1 LIYSFNIKDDFLKD
15 LRDNLEF
22 PDLKYIVN
30 FFEEF
35 ILEKENLYYFDNRNL
50 ISNSE
55 LSTGINRLLILQ
67 LQESLEKKIKPINKL
82 KNAEVDFIFSNKISK
97 NARQRSISVREIIDN
112 RTKLT
117 IELKKLTPTK
127 WNPSKLKD
135 SKNLNNQNLQNNLRN
150 TLKRVFKYADKIY
163 FVDAFLTSHLMGG
176 KEYFIKG
183 FKNSFIFYESLCH
196 DIKEVEFYNGLKK
209 TELTE
214 KNFKKE
220 KLEEK
225 LKDFYKI
232 FKKFKAPV
240 KVKCGG
246 DAYKTIYHRMLISFL
261 DEQNIGI
268 FEIDRGLNIIGAN
281 PNTTEDRV
289 IEKKDNDWCSDL
301 MEKWSMN
308 VDKSSN
314 YIEFNTSE
322 II

>member
-1 LIYSFNIKDDFLKD
+1 MIYSFNIKNNFLED
-15 LRDNLEF
+15 LRDNLEY

-50 ISNSE
+50 ISNSK
-55 LSTGINRLLILQ
+55 LSSGINRLLILQ

-82 KNAEVDFIFSNKISK
+82 KDTEVDFIFSNEINK
-97 NARQRSISVREIIDN
+97 NTRQRTISVKEILDN

-117 IELKKLTPTK
+117 IELRKMTPTK
-127 WNPSKLKD
+127 WNPSKLKG
-135 SKNLNNQNLQNNLRN
+135 SKNLNDQNLKGNLKDS
-150 TLKRVFKYADKIY
+150 LKRIFKYADKIY
-163 FVDAFLTSHLMGG
+163 FVDAFLPSHLMGG

-183 FKNSFIFYESLCH
+183 FENSFILFESLCH
-196 DIKEVEFYNGLKK
+196 NIKQVEFYNGLKK
-209 TELTE
+209 GEME
-214 KNFKKE
+214 KKNFKKE

-225 LKDFYKI
+225 LKKFYKI

-240 KVKCGG
+240 KVKYGG
-246 DAYKTIYHRMLISFL
+246 DAYKTIYHRMFISFL
-261 DEQNIGI
+261 DDENIGI
-268 FEIDRGLNIIGAN
+268 FEVDRGLNIIGAN

-301 MEKWSMN
+301 MEKWAIN
-308 VDKSSN
+308 VDKSPN

>member
-1 LIYSFNIKDDFLKD
+1 MIYSFNIKNNFLED
-15 LRDNLEF
+15 LRDNLEY

-50 ISNSE
+50 ISNSK
-55 LSTGINRLLILQ
+55 LSSGINRLLILQ

-82 KNAEVDFIFSNKISK
+82 KDTEVDFIFSNEINK
-97 NARQRSISVREIIDN
+97 NTRQRTISVKEILDN

-117 IELKKLTPTK
+117 IELRKMTPTK
-127 WNPSKLKD
+127 WNPSKLKG
-135 SKNLNNQNLQNNLRN
+135 SKNLNDQNLKGNLKDS
-150 TLKRVFKYADKIY
+150 LKRIFKYADKIY
-163 FVDAFLTSHLMGG
+163 FVDAFLPSHLMGG

-183 FKNSFIFYESLCH
+183 FENSFILFVSLCH
-196 DIKEVEFYNGLKK
+196 NIKQVEFYNGLKK
-209 TELTE
+209 GEME
-214 KNFKKE
+214 KKNFKKE

-225 LKDFYKI
+225 LKKFYKI

-240 KVKCGG
+240 KVKYGG
-246 DAYKTIYHRMLISFL
+246 DAYKTIYHRMFISFL
-261 DEQNIGI
+261 DDENIGI
-268 FEIDRGLNIIGAN
+268 FEVDRGLNIIGAN

-301 MEKWSMN
+301 MEKWAIN
-308 VDKSSN
+308 VDKSPN

>member
-1 LIYSFNIKDDFLKD
+1 LIYSFNIKNNFLED
-15 LRDNLEF
+15 LRDNLEY

-50 ISNSE
+50 ISNSK
-55 LSTGINRLLILQ
+55 LSSGINRLLILQ

-82 KNAEVDFIFSNKISK
+82 KDTEVDFIFSNEINK
-97 NARQRSISVREIIDN
+97 NTRQRTISVKEILDN

-117 IELKKLTPTK
+117 IELRKMTPTK
-127 WNPSKLKD
+127 WNPSKLKG
-135 SKNLNNQNLQNNLRN
+135 SKNLNDQNLKGNLKDS
-150 TLKRVFKYADKIY
+150 LKRIFKYADKIY
-163 FVDAFLTSHLMGG
+163 FVDAFLPSHLMGG

-183 FKNSFIFYESLCH
+183 FENSFILFESLCH
-196 DIKEVEFYNGLKK
+196 NIKQVEFYNGLKK
-209 TELTE
+209 GEME
-214 KNFKKE
+214 KKNFKKE

-225 LKDFYKI
+225 LKKFYKI

-240 KVKCGG
+240 KVKYGG
-246 DAYKTIYHRMLISFL
+246 DAYKTIYHRMFISFL
-261 DEQNIGI
+261 DDENIGI
-268 FEIDRGLNIIGAN
+268 FEVDRGLNIIGAN

-301 MEKWSMN
+301 MEKWAIN
-308 VDKSSN
+308 VDKSPN